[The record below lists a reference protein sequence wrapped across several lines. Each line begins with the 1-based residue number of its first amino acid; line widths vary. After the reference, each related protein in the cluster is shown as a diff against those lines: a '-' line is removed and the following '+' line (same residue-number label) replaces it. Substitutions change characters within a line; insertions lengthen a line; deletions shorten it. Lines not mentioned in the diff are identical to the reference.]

1 MAIFRTRKP
10 SGRPG
15 VHYSKLR
22 ISADATS
29 KLRSLRQRTGITPN
43 LLCRMAIMTSLEEG
57 PLGGTAIPDEDGSEF
72 NAYTLTG
79 EYGALIAA
87 LLRWV
92 EEGQEPDPPLKDEAL
107 LDRLRGH
114 IHRGVG
120 TLSVRAKSPADI
132 LRLVPIAA

>member
-1 MAIFRTRKP
+1 M
-10 SGRPG
+10 
-15 VHYSKLR
+15 HYSKLK
-22 ISADATS
+22 ISSDATS

-43 LLCRMAIMTSLEEG
+43 LLCRMAIMISLEEG
-57 PLGGTAIPDEDGSEF
+57 PLGGATIPDEDGSEF
-72 NAYTLTG
+72 NAYTLSG

-92 EEGQEPDPPLKDEAL
+92 EEGQSGDDQLDDETL

-120 TLSVRAKSPADI
+120 TLAVRAKSPADL
-132 LRLVPIAA
+132 LRLVPVAA

>member
-1 MAIFRTRKP
+1 
-10 SGRPG
+10 
-15 VHYSKLR
+15 
-22 ISADATS
+22 
-29 KLRSLRQRTGITPN
+29 
-43 LLCRMAIMTSLEEG
+43 MAIMISLEEG
-57 PLGGTAIPDEDGSEF
+57 PLGGAAIPDEDGSEF

-92 EEGQEPDPPLKDEAL
+92 EEGQTGEVELPNDVL

-120 TLSVRAKSPADI
+120 TLAVRAKSPTDL
-132 LRLVPIAA
+132 LRLVPMAA

>member
-1 MAIFRTRKP
+1 M
-10 SGRPG
+10 
-15 VHYSKLR
+15 HYSKLK
-22 ISADATS
+22 ISSDATS

-43 LLCRMAIMTSLEEG
+43 LLCRMAIMISLEEG
-57 PLGGTAIPDEDGSEF
+57 PLGGAAIPDEDGSEF

-92 EEGQEPDPPLKDEAL
+92 EEGQTGEVELPNDVL
-107 LDRLRGH
+107 LDRMRGH

-120 TLSVRAKSPADI
+120 TLAVRAKSPTDL

>member
-1 MAIFRTRKP
+1 M
-10 SGRPG
+10 
-15 VHYSKLR
+15 HYSKLK
-22 ISADATS
+22 ISSDATS

-43 LLCRMAIMTSLEEG
+43 LLCRMAIMISLEEG
-57 PLGGTAIPDEDGSEF
+57 PLGGAAIPDEDGSEF

-92 EEGQEPDPPLKDEAL
+92 EEGQTGEVELPNDVL
-107 LDRLRGH
+107 LDRMRGH

-120 TLSVRAKSPADI
+120 TLAVRAKSPTDL
-132 LRLVPIAA
+132 LRLVPMAA

>member
-1 MAIFRTRKP
+1 M
-10 SGRPG
+10 
-15 VHYSKLR
+15 HYSKLK
-22 ISADATS
+22 ISGDATS
-29 KLRSLRQRTGITPN
+29 KLRTLRQRTGITPN

-57 PLGGTAIPDEDGSEF
+57 ALGGAAVPDEDGSEF

-79 EYGALIAA
+79 EYGALFAA

-92 EEGQEPDPPLKDEAL
+92 EEGQSPKTPLNNEEL

-120 TLSVRAKSPADI
+120 SLLVRAKSPVDI
-132 LRLVPIAA
+132 LRLVLAAA